1 MSGTSEAARL
11 AAVMV
16 PWASEA
22 TRIAEKTIGPPLDLF
37 DPTSQHQ
44 IDLAYYLMVLGL
56 IALYGP
62 GAFSLD
68 SLVVRTLL
76 RRFPELDGMRTV
88 SYEGTP
94 RVVIVGVV
102 LAASP
107 RRRRSVTPAAG
118 SR

>member
-56 IALYGP
+56 IALYGRARSRLTASSS
-62 GAFSLD
+62 G
-68 SLVVRTLL
+68 RCC
-76 RRFPELDGMRTV
+76 G
-88 SYEGTP
+88 
-94 RVVIVGVV
+94 
-102 LAASP
+102 ASP
-107 RRRRSVTPAAG
+107 SSTACARSHTKARRVSSSSAWLWRRRHGEGAP
-118 SR
+118 